1 MIDQEED
8 EGQEKK
14 NTLNLE
20 SLPTDVLL
28 CIFKFCE
35 LELLG
40 RISQVCKRFYWIIN
54 EDYVW
59 IERAKNILVTNQI
72 SEHIRNRSLTTL
84 SLKEKCR
91 IYYNW
96 KNGKYKENIYLRQ
109 REKYMPKLVLEKGI
123 LWISRG
129 SSILAYK
136 RDKDYCLSRR
146 PIVVLEGQRED
157 VCHFVKCGNVI
168 ISGERY
174 GALVGWS
181 ANTGKKTFELKNG
194 HSSDVNS
201 VDNVGCL
208 IISGSRDE
216 TVKVWNI
223 SDPSTCEESFSIDIG
238 DRVCSVALSP
248 NADVFCCGSAGL
260 HNISPLH
267 IFDSASGISVVNLDY
282 SFRNGAGILDVHWET
297 PQTLLSCGYDTLIRL
312 WDIRI
317 GRCVSLWED
326 PYDSAIYSLA
336 SDNHNTFLSGL
347 SQHGRIQLWDKR
359 KKDSIQTYFSKT
371 RWSSPVYGMVF
382 DPSHLFAALDQSL
395 NVFDFSGR
403 GNMSKNLFSV
413 PHTIIQVI

>member
-1 MIDQEED
+1 MIVQEED
-8 EGQEKK
+8 EGQDKE
-14 NTLNLE
+14 NTLSLE
-20 SLPTDVLL
+20 GLPTDVLL

-35 LELLG
+35 LKLLG
-40 RISQVCKRFYWIIN
+40 RMSQVCKRFYGIIN

-59 IERAKNILVTNQI
+59 IERAKNVLVTNQI
-72 SEHIRNRSLTTL
+72 SETIRNRSLTTL

-109 REKYMPKLVLEKGI
+109 RVKYMPKLVLERRI

-129 SSILAYK
+129 KSILAYK
-136 RDKDYCLSRR
+136 RGQDHCLSRR
-146 PIVVLEGQRED
+146 PEIVLEGRQED
-157 VCHFVKCGNVI
+157 VCHFVKYENLI

-181 ANTGKKTFELKNG
+181 ATTGEKTFELKNG

-201 VDNVGCL
+201 VDYVGCL
-208 IISGSRDE
+208 AVSGSRDE

-223 SDPSTCEESFSIDIG
+223 SDPSTCEECFSIDIG

-260 HNISPLH
+260 YKISPLH
-267 IFDSASGISVVNLDY
+267 IFDSSSVLYAS
-282 SFRNGAGILDVHWET
+282 
-297 PQTLLSCGYDTLIRL
+297 
-312 WDIRI
+312 RI

-326 PYDSAIYSLA
+326 PHDSAIYSLA

-359 KKDSIQTYFSKT
+359 KRNSVQTYFSKT

-395 NVFDFSGR
+395 NVLDFTGR
-403 GNMSKNLFSV
+403 GNLSKNLIAV
-413 PHTIIQVI
+413 PHTVIQVI